1 MTFENHFS
9 VLYLILACYL
19 FGSINLTFIIA
30 KYVAGVDLRNSGSK
44 SLGLGNFTRKM
55 GVKWGFLLFPY
66 EFGAKGCLPV
76 MMGQLMG
83 VNQSLVVLM
92 VLSTIFGHCWP
103 IFTKFKGGRGML
115 AALGGMLVFSF
126 EIFITCLVIAGLVKY
141 LTPIKDSA
149 VWSLIIVLLL
159 PLFVLIY
166 DLQDQVYLYSFGI
179 ILLVILKR
187 LSSNSL
193 QELRGS
199 MGRLNIWE
207 LVFFRLVYD
216 RDIKDR
222 NAWVE

>member
-1 MTFENHFS
+1 MTYENPFS
-9 VLYLILACYL
+9 VACLILICYL
-19 FGSINLTFIIA
+19 FGSINLTFVTA
-30 KYVAGVDLRNSGSK
+30 KYVSGIDLRSSGSK
-44 SLGLGNFTRKM
+44 SLGLGNFTRQM
-55 GVKWGFLLFPY
+55 GAKWGFLLFPY
-66 EFGAKGCLPV
+66 EFGAKGCFPV
-76 MMGQLMG
+76 IIGQLMG
-83 VNQSLVVLM
+83 INQSLIVLM
-92 VLSTIFGHCWP
+92 ALSTIFGHCWP

-126 EIFITCLVIAGLVKY
+126 EIFITCLLIAGLVKY

-149 VWSLIIVLLL
+149 VWSLVIVLLL

-166 DLQDQVYLYSFGI
+166 DFPNHVYLYSFGI

-193 QELRGS
+193 HDVRGS
-199 MGRLNIWE
+199 MGRLNIWK

-222 NAWVE
+222 STWIE

>member
-1 MTFENHFS
+1 
-9 VLYLILACYL
+9 
-19 FGSINLTFIIA
+19 
-30 KYVAGVDLRNSGSK
+30 
-44 SLGLGNFTRKM
+44 
-55 GVKWGFLLFPY
+55 
-66 EFGAKGCLPV
+66 
-76 MMGQLMG
+76 
-83 VNQSLVVLM
+83 
-92 VLSTIFGHCWP
+92 
-103 IFTKFKGGRGML
+103 ML